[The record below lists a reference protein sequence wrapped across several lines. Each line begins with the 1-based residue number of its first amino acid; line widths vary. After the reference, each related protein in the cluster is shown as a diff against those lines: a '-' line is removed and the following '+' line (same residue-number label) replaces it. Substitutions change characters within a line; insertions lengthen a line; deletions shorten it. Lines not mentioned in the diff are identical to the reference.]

1 MEFGNLGKSGLK
13 VSYLWLGTMIF
24 GSTVE
29 KDDSVSLI
37 RGAIDDGINFI
48 DTAKSYN
55 SGLTEEK

>member
-1 MEFGNLGKSGLK
+1 
-13 VSYLWLGTMIF
+13 MIF

-48 DTAKSYN
+48 DTAKGYN
-55 SGLTEEK
+55 SGLKEEK

>member
-37 RGAIDDGINFI
+37 RGAIDDGIKFI
-48 DTAKSYN
+48 DRAKGYN